1 MSPTL
6 SGAVPSSS
14 TDGWSNLSARIL
26 VAEDEAPLADLLRL
40 SLEAAGHQVTLAYDG
55 REALRL
61 FEQGGFDLIILD
73 VMMPEMDGFAVCA
86 EIRRRSDVPIIMLT
100 ALSDPDAVVQ
110 GFDLG
115 ADDYI
120 TKPFQFREVQARIA
134 AILRRIRWLQTK
146 WTPSVVRVGRLTVDL
161 DAHTAATNGHVIPL
175 TPIEFRLLY
184 TLMAQPGKT
193 FSREQLMREVWGY
206 DFVGGTN
213 LVEVTVHRLRE
224 KIEQNP
230 SRPEHI
236 LTVRG
241 VGYKFQ
247 PAKAA

>member
-247 PAKAA
+247 PAKTA

>member
-1 MSPTL
+1 MSPTPL
-6 SGAVPSSS
+6 DAVPSSNS
-14 TDGWSNLSARIL
+14 DQQSFAAHIL

-40 SLEAAGHQVTLAYDG
+40 SLEAAGHQVTLAHDG
-55 REALRL
+55 QEALRL
-61 FEQGGFDLIILD
+61 FEQGGFDLVILD
-73 VMMPEMDGFAVCA
+73 VMMPGMDGFAVCA

-134 AILRRIRWLQTK
+134 AILRRVRWLQTK

-184 TLMAQPGKT
+184 TLMAQPGKA

-224 KIEQNP
+224 KIERNP

-236 LTVRG
+236 VTVRG